1 MLRFKIHTL
10 TTFCAECI
18 SGGNISLPA
27 YKIVVDLDFTQIS
40 FLDLTLPP
48 FKILSSLD
56 SLNPSDF
63 RELSIGA
70 ISTNFSAIKG
80 EENLK
85 N

>member
-1 MLRFKIHTL
+1 
-10 TTFCAECI
+10 
-18 SGGNISLPA
+18 
-27 YKIVVDLDFTQIS
+27 VDLDFTQIS

-48 FKILSSLD
+48 FQIFSSLD

-80 EENLK
+80 KENLK